1 MQFGRIE
8 LFTEVKEV
16 TYENIADI
24 LRKVMPEH
32 EKNVARIN
40 YLLEYEAG
48 NQPLKRKK
56 TYRKDIDCK
65 CVDNVANE
73 ITDFK
78 LSFNWGNMI
87 TLVRREESD
96 NKDLNK
102 AISMLN
108 KCYEAENYKSKQQ
121 KLSRFIEICGVGHTY
136 IDINTDY
143 EDGDSFFNVNV
154 LDPRCTFVVK
164 SSYYLDG
171 RPMLAGT
178 YYCDKSGQKFFTI
191 FTKDRRYEL
200 NSEYEH
206 IERSDEWNPLGIPII
221 EWIRAYD
228 RMGCFERQI
237 SEMDNLNLLVSDFT
251 NDVDQNT
258 QAIWHC
264 NDVDFPVEVVTTEDG
279 KTEER
284 VKRPTTNDWM
294 QTFTTPE
301 GKTPFVK
308 ALAIDYDY
316 TGMLNNIITRRALIL
331 QKCNVPSRNDNSG
344 GSTGIAMSD
353 ATGWTQAEVEA
364 TRQDQIKEGC
374 KLAEVKVALRAI
386 KISPNVKADNPLNKL
401 KYTDVKPSIKRQK
414 TYEMTTK
421 INAYATGVSHGINTE
436 DMLSVINLFEDPQQV
451 AENSKKT
458 TQAYLDSVFGS
469 KENEPVGGEGEKKP
483 NADRLSSDN
492 SDQINNSPNI
502 EGVTMNK
509 NIEQ

>member
-8 LFTEVKEV
+8 LFTDVKEV
-16 TYENIADI
+16 TYENITDI

-32 EKNVARIN
+32 EKNVSRMKF
-40 YLLEYEAG
+40 LLEYEAG
-48 NQPLKRKK
+48 NQPLQRKK
-56 TYRKDIDCK
+56 KYRKDIDCK

-87 TLVRREESD
+87 TLVRREESE

-121 KLSRFIEICGVGHTY
+121 KLSRFIEICGVGYTY

-143 EDGDSFFNVNV
+143 EDGDSFFNINV

-178 YYCDKSGQKFFTI
+178 YYCDKAGQKYFTI
-191 FTKDRRYEL
+191 FTRDRRYEL
-200 NSEYEH
+200 NSRYEH
-206 IERSDEWNPLGIPII
+206 IERSDEWNPLGISII

-258 QAIWHC
+258 QAIWHA
-264 NDVDFPVEVVTTEDG
+264 NDVEFPTEIVENEDG
-279 KTEER
+279 VKEEK
-284 VKRPTTNDWM
+284 VKRPSTNDWM
-294 QTFTTPE
+294 QTFTSPD

-308 ALAIDYDY
+308 PLAIDYDY
-316 TGMLNNIITRRALIL
+316 TGMLNNIISRRALIL

-374 KLAEVKVALRAI
+374 KLEEVKIALRAI
-386 KISPNVKADNPLNKL
+386 KISPNVKADNPLQKL
-401 KYTDVKPSIKRQK
+401 RYTDVKPSIKRQK

-436 DMLSVINLFEDPQQV
+436 DMLNVINLFEDPQQV

-458 TQAYLDSVFGS
+458 TQAYLNSVFSS

-483 NADRLSSDN
+483 NADRLSPDN

-502 EGVTMNK
+502 DGTTMNK
-509 NIEQ
+509 NLQ